1 MTAAALS
8 IPDEL
13 APEFSLS
20 VFSIEDEPGEVEI
33 IIHTK
38 PSPKVTRHA
47 SQALLYGLAIMHL
60 DKKGVIAATINDL
73 LAKGP
78 ISEVDAA
85 NVIAC
90 LLQEEPLNDH

>member
-1 MTAAALS
+1 MTAAALP

-20 VFSIEDEPGEVEI
+20 LFVNEDDEAQVDML
-33 IIHTK
+33 IHTK
-38 PSPKVTRHA
+38 PGPRVTRHA

-60 DKKGVIAATINDL
+60 DEQGVISATIDKL
-73 LAKGP
+73 LDRGP
-78 ISEVDAA
+78 ISEVDAS

-90 LLQEEPLNDH
+90 LMQED